1 MKHSPSFL
9 ILRQTLLRQ
18 TYLRIQCMID
28 FNEIA
33 YQLVISV
40 LQCFAC
46 AVYFASQS
54 YIIFIN
60 LKLKEECNKTFCL
73 FLCLFFCSQ
82 LCYAIFHIL
91 KKDWKLKNCH
101 FVLFAF
107 VSVSLLFFVFC
118 CSSASS
124 PCILWLPTG
133 FKNLKIDWN
142 ISNTRRV
149 SLKLQSRNNFYS
161 FYPFEFK
168 PYRMVELCTP
178 NNRMFFVF
186 RKWRQMIDSKIKSS
200 ISDVNNRWLLKN
212 LPRRKHMWT
221 IF

>member
-1 MKHSPSFL
+1 
-9 ILRQTLLRQ
+9 
-18 TYLRIQCMID
+18 MID

-46 AVYFASQS
+46 AVYFASQC

-73 FLCLFFCSQ
+73 FVCLIFCPQ

-91 KKDWKLKNCH
+91 KKDWKRSAS
-101 FVLFAF
+101 LFC
-107 VSVSLLFFVFC
+107 LLLFSFRFFYNFFVFC

-124 PCILWLPTG
+124 PRIFWLPTG
-133 FKNLKIDWN
+133 LKNLKIDWN

-149 SLKLQSRNNFYS
+149 SLKLQSRNNSYS

-168 PYRMVELCTP
+168 PYRMVELCIP

-200 ISDVNNRWLLKN
+200 ISDVNNR
-212 LPRRKHMWT
+212 
-221 IF
+221 

>member
-46 AVYFASQS
+46 AVYFASQC
-54 YIIFIN
+54 YIIFVN

-73 FLCLFFCSQ
+73 FLCLFFV
-82 LCYAIFHIL
+82 LCYFPYFKKRL
-91 KKDWKLKNCH
+91 KKNCH

-124 PCILWLPTG
+124 PCIFWLPTG

-168 PYRMVELCTP
+168 PYRMVELCIP
-178 NNRMFFVF
+178 NNPMFFVF
-186 RKWRQMIDSKIKSS
+186 RKWSQMIDSKIKSS
-200 ISDVNNRWLLKN
+200 ISDVNNR
-212 LPRRKHMWT
+212 
-221 IF
+221 

>member
-46 AVYFASQS
+46 AVYFASQC

-82 LCYAIFHIL
+82 LCYAIFHLL
-91 KKDWKLKNCH
+91 KKDWKRIAT
-101 FVLFAF
+101 LFCL
-107 VSVSLLFFVFC
+107 LLFPFRFFSLCFVV
-118 CSSASS
+118 
-124 PCILWLPTG
+124 LLPLHLVY
-133 FKNLKIDWN
+133 FDYQQALKI
-142 ISNTRRV
+142 
-149 SLKLQSRNNFYS
+149 LKLTEISAIHAGSAWNCSQGITF
-161 FYPFEFK
+161 
-168 PYRMVELCTP
+168 T
-178 NNRMFFVF
+178 VF
-186 RKWRQMIDSKIKSS
+186 IRLSS
-200 ISDVNNRWLLKN
+200 N
-212 LPRRKHMWT
+212 LTGW
-221 IF
+221 